1 MYEVIL
7 GNCRK
12 KGLDFLKVLKE
23 NFRDIYLAKVLDF
36 SAKKDM
42 SMGELKALL
51 FEIIDGDQRDPEVI
65 YREKHI
71 GEKAISLEQLV
82 AEVLQANESK
92 ADEYKASTQKAGLV
106 KYFSG
111 QLQRQLKGRE
121 SDEKV
126 AAEVQKA
133 LEQWKVA

>member
-1 MYEVIL
+1 
-7 GNCRK
+7 
-12 KGLDFLKVLKE
+12 
-23 NFRDIYLAKVLDF
+23 
-36 SAKKDM
+36 M

-71 GEKAISLEQLV
+71 GDKVVPLEQLV
-82 AEVLQANESK
+82 AEVLKANESK

-106 KYFSG
+106 KYFTG

-121 SDEKV
+121 SEDKV
-126 AAEVQKA
+126 VAEVLKA